1 MFEKR
6 VIPCLQLM
14 NGSLVKTEKFNK
26 YKYIGDPIN
35 TCRIFNELEVDE
47 MIILDIRASLERREP
62 AFDLLGQIAGE
73 CFMPLAYG
81 GGIKNFSQV
90 KEIFSLGYEKVILNS
105 VLYENPDII
114 GEIANVYGNQSV
126 VASLDVKK
134 DIFSNYGLF
143 SCSAKKKQKRNLI
156 EWIKELQNRG
166 VGEIMIT
173 DVNHEGTWSG
183 YNYNLVKL
191 ITENSNVP
199 VIAHGGAG
207 KKSDVEKVINDAGAY
222 AAAVGS
228 MFVFQGKDLGVLIN
242 YDKDYTFR

>member
-47 MIILDIRASLERREP
+47 MILLDIRASSEKHEP
-62 AFDLLGQIAGE
+62 DFDLLGQIAGE

-81 GGIKNFSQV
+81 GGIKNFDQV

-105 VLYENPDII
+105 VLYENPEII
-114 GEIANVYGNQSV
+114 GEIANVFGSQSV
-126 VASLDVKK
+126 VASVDVKK
-134 DIFSNYGLF
+134 DIFSNYRLF
-143 SCSAKKKQKRNLI
+143 SCSAKKKQKRNLV
-156 EWIKELQNRG
+156 EWIKELQDRG
-166 VGEIMIT
+166 VGELMIT
-173 DVNHEGTWSG
+173 DIDHEGTWSG
-183 YNYNLVKL
+183 YNFNLVKL
-191 ITENSNVP
+191 VTENSNVP

>member
-47 MIILDIRASLERREP
+47 MILLDIRASVEKREP
-62 AFDLLGQIAGE
+62 DFDLLGQIAGE

-81 GGIKNFSQV
+81 GGIKSFDQA

-105 VLYENPDII
+105 ILYENPEVIR
-114 GEIANVYGNQSV
+114 EIANVFGTQSV
-126 VASLDVKK
+126 VASVDVKK
-134 DIFSNYGLF
+134 DIFSNYRLF
-143 SCSAKKKQKRNLI
+143 SCSGKKKQKKDLV
-156 EWIKELQNRG
+156 EWIKELQNCG
-166 VGEIMIT
+166 IGEIMIT
-173 DVNHEGTWSG
+173 DIDHEGTWSG
-183 YNYNLVKL
+183 YNFSLVKL
-191 ITENSNVP
+191 VTENSNVP

-207 KKSDVEKVINDAGAY
+207 KKSDVKNVINDAGAY

-242 YDKDYTFR
+242 YDKDCGFE

>member
-47 MIILDIRASLERREP
+47 MILLDIRASSEKHEP
-62 AFDLLGQIAGE
+62 DFDLLGQIAGE

-81 GGIKNFSQV
+81 GGIKNFDQV
-90 KEIFSLGYEKVILNS
+90 KEIFSLGYEKIILNS
-105 VLYENPDII
+105 VLYENPEII
-114 GEIANVYGNQSV
+114 GEIANVFGSQSV
-126 VASLDVKK
+126 VASVDVKK
-134 DIFSNYGLF
+134 DIFSNYRLF
-143 SCSAKKKQKRNLI
+143 SCSAKRKQKRNLV

-173 DVNHEGTWSG
+173 DIDYEGTWSG
-183 YNYNLVKL
+183 YNFNLVKL
-191 ITENSNVP
+191 VTENSNVP

>member
-26 YKYIGDPIN
+26 YQYIGDPIN

-47 MIILDIRASLERREP
+47 MILLDIRASLERREP
-62 AFDLLGQIAGE
+62 DFDLLGQIAGE

-81 GGIKNFSQV
+81 GGIKNFDQV

-105 VLYENPDII
+105 VLYEKLDII
-114 GEIANVYGNQSV
+114 GEIANAFGSQSI
-126 VASLDVKK
+126 VASIDVKK
-134 DIFSNYGLF
+134 DIFSNYRLF
-143 SCSAKKKQKRNLI
+143 SYSAKKKQKRNLI
-156 EWIKELQNRG
+156 EWIKELQNCG

-173 DVNHEGTWSG
+173 NIDHEGTWSG
-183 YNYNLVKL
+183 YDYNLVKL

-242 YDKDYTFR
+242 YDKDYNFR

>member
-26 YKYIGDPIN
+26 YIYIGDPIN

-47 MIILDIRASLERREP
+47 MIILDIRASLEKHDP
-62 AFDLLGQIAGE
+62 DFDLLSLIAGE

-81 GGIKNFSQV
+81 GGIKNFNQA

-105 VLYENPDII
+105 VLYENLDII
-114 GEIANVYGNQSV
+114 GEIANVYGSQSV
-126 VASLDVKK
+126 VASVDVKK
-134 DIFSNYGLF
+134 DIFLNYRLF
-143 SCSAKKKQKRNLI
+143 SCSAKKKQKISLI

-173 DVNHEGTWSG
+173 DIDHEGTWSG
-183 YNYNLVKL
+183 YNYHLVKL

-222 AAAVGS
+222 AAAAGS

-242 YDKDYTFR
+242 YDKDYSFR